1 LTLLALGLVVVGALI
16 HAWWNLLAKHSEGGA
31 HFVWSYS
38 AVNAV
43 LFMPLAVWALST
55 GGMKWTWLAMGML
68 LATGV
73 LHLCYSLI
81 LQAGYRRAGLSVVYP
96 VARGT
101 GPALSVLGAIFF
113 LGEHAT
119 VASAIGALLVVGG
132 VLVIGLAR
140 RSGTGSSV
148 WTGIQWGGL
157 TGLFIAAYTLNDG
170 AAVRLVGLSPIV
182 VDYFGNISRT
192 VMLAPVAWR
201 NPAALRAEWR
211 KNAKYILGIGA
222 LAPIPY
228 ILALYA
234 MKMAPI
240 SLVAPARELSM
251 LAGVFFGW
259 HFLKEEDIAQR
270 LVGAAFIAAGV
281 VALSF
286 S

>member
-132 VLVIGLAR
+132 VRHRPCAAKRDRIVGVD
-140 RSGTGSSV
+140 GHSV
-148 WTGIQWGGL
+148 GWPHGPLHCG
-157 TGLFIAAYTLNDG
+157 
-170 AAVRLVGLSPIV
+170 
-182 VDYFGNISRT
+182 
-192 VMLAPVAWR
+192 
-201 NPAALRAEWR
+201 
-211 KNAKYILGIGA
+211 
-222 LAPIPY
+222 
-228 ILALYA
+228 LYA
-234 MKMAPI
+234 
-240 SLVAPARELSM
+240 E
-251 LAGVFFGW
+251 
-259 HFLKEEDIAQR
+259 
-270 LVGAAFIAAGV
+270 
-281 VALSF
+281 
-286 S
+286 